1 MMIISKGRK
10 SVSIVDQLFLSFS
23 ISSSDSSPQTLG
35 GDRNDKV
42 FFLYHH
48 LWHYGAIMFLVNL
61 QKAQKIGHYLNLQKN
76 SAASLN

>member
-42 FFLYHH
+42 FFVSSFMA
-48 LWHYGAIMFLVNL
+48 LWCNYVFGKFA
-61 QKAQKIGHYLNLQKN
+61 KSTKN
-76 SAASLN
+76 RPLF

>member
-42 FFLYHH
+42 FFVSSFMA
-48 LWHYGAIMFLVNL
+48 LWCNYVLVNL

>member
-42 FFLYHH
+42 FFCIII
-48 LWHYGAIMFLVNL
+48 YGIMVQLCFG
-61 QKAQKIGHYLNLQKN
+61 KFAKSAKN
-76 SAASLN
+76 RPLFKFAKEQRSFP